1 MANDYC
7 RPARLQESNITMF
20 YSPGKTL
27 GRSTTGYFVR
37 DNGFRATLFIVF
49 GQIGNNESTWEGGLK
64 NYVN

>member
-1 MANDYC
+1 
-7 RPARLQESNITMF
+7 MF

-37 DNGFRATLFIVF
+37 DNGFRATLFVRSFIVF